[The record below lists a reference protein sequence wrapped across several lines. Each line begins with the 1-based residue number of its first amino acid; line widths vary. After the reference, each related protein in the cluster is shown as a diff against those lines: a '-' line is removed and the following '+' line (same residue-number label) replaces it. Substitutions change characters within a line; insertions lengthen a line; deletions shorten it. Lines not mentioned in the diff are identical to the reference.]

1 MGIGIQLGIG
11 IGQGGGK
18 PVGPS
23 VEHVVNG
30 DMGSAVNWTL
40 PADWAIG
47 AGLLT
52 HSTGTTSADNAMIP
66 LVSGQTY
73 TYTVVFTA
81 PTTTAI
87 LQLRMFDGVTT
98 QNVVNFAVGTTG
110 TQSSTF
116 VANANHTTLRL
127 APFGGP
133 TGCSI
138 DSVSIVGPS

>member
-18 PVGPS
+18 PLGPNI
-23 VEHVVNG
+23 EHTVNG
-30 DMGSAVNWTL
+30 DMGSATNWAL
-40 PADWAIG
+40 SADWAIG

-66 LVSGQTY
+66 LVAGQTY
-73 TYTVVFTA
+73 TWTVVFTA
-81 PTTTAI
+81 ATTTAI

-98 QNVVNFAVGTTG
+98 QNVTNFSIGTTG
-110 TQSSTF
+110 TQTSTF
-116 VANANHTTLRL
+116 VASANHTTLRL
-127 APFGGP
+127 APFGGS

-138 DSVSIVGPS
+138 DSVSIFGPS